1 MENDMPARGAQSNPS
16 VGTTTIIVGPTASG
30 KTALSLLLARRM
42 NAEIVSADS
51 RQIYRHLTIGTA
63 KPSDSDRSKVP
74 HHFIDILDPNQEY
87 SAGEYGVQARGVLE
101 EIQKRG
107 KSALVVGGSGLYVKA
122 LVDGFFDGPGKDP
135 EVRERLERDLER
147 EGISGLL
154 KKLEHV
160 DPATAQAMAREPKAR
175 RVMRA
180 LEVYYSTG
188 KPLSVHFSEQK
199 RNPLSNFIMV
209 APLWERALLYKH
221 IDERV
226 VGMMKQGL
234 LDEVR
239 WLKSHGY
246 HANLN
251 ALNTVGYK
259 ELFEHL
265 EKKTSLD
272 EAVSLIKLNTRR
284 FAKRQMTW
292 FRADKRIRWL
302 PVSSDRDFEETASSI
317 LALPV

>member
-1 MENDMPARGAQSNPS
+1 
-16 VGTTTIIVGPTASG
+16 
-30 KTALSLLLARRM
+30 
-42 NAEIVSADS
+42 
-51 RQIYRHLTIGTA
+51 
-63 KPSDSDRSKVP
+63 
-74 HHFIDILDPNQEY
+74 
-87 SAGEYGVQARGVLE
+87 
-101 EIQKRG
+101 
-107 KSALVVGGSGLYVKA
+107 
-122 LVDGFFDGPGKDP
+122 
-135 EVRERLERDLER
+135 
-147 EGISGLL
+147 
-154 KKLEHV
+154 
-160 DPATAQAMAREPKAR
+160 
-175 RVMRA
+175 
-180 LEVYYSTG
+180 
-188 KPLSVHFSEQK
+188 
-199 RNPLSNFIMV
+199 
-209 APLWERALLYKH
+209 
-221 IDERV
+221 
-226 VGMMKQGL
+226 MMKQGL